1 MKPWNTFVFL
11 ACLSLALG
19 GCSALDSLGD
29 KIDTACATGTLT
41 TTQSY
46 VDNFNAH
53 LASKGRKFRI
63 DGITCLE

>member
-19 GCSALDSLGD
+19 ACSTLDAVGD
-29 KIDTACATGTLT
+29 KIDAACETGTLT

-46 VDNFNAH
+46 VDNFNER
-53 LASKGRKFRI
+53 LAAKGRKFRI

>member
-1 MKPWNTFVFL
+1 MKPWNTFIFL
-11 ACLSLALG
+11 ACLSLLQ
-19 GCSALDSLGD
+19 GCSTLDSIGD
-29 KIDTACATGTLT
+29 KIDAACAAGTLT

-53 LASKGRKFRI
+53 LANKGRKFRI